1 MVDDFLFEVVVVH
14 FFLPLV
20 TFDLAVVFDEFNDFR
35 NHFFPQRSKSNED
48 MPSNNFEMISFEQS
62 SIIIQLGKE
71 LFEDS
76 LLNEQIHCLT
86 DVIQQNSVG
95 DN

>member
-1 MVDDFLFEVVVVH
+1 
-14 FFLPLV
+14 
-20 TFDLAVVFDEFNDFR
+20 
-35 NHFFPQRSKSNED
+35 
-48 MPSNNFEMISFEQS
+48 MISFEQS

-86 DVIQQNSVG
+86 DVIQQNCVG